1 MTNRAPDRIKSS
13 IATMTE
19 DTITVHGHD
28 LTTELMGKID
38 AAALYYLEATGR
50 LPTEAQNALLN
61 AMIVAIAEHGMMPS
75 VIAARMTIMG
85 APESFQGAVAAGLL
99 GAGDVFVGPTSNVAY
114 MLQVEAQD
122 LEGKD
127 EERAAA
133 IVARYGDQRRRIPGL
148 GHPHHRIDPR
158 SEKLLQMQTEHGLP
172 DTHTRL
178 MLAIQRAATER
189 RGKHLTF
196 NAVAAVGCIAS
207 DIGLDWRAVR
217 GIGLVARTI
226 GLIGH
231 VLEEI
236 RQPASQTIW
245 DLVLNHTD
253 YTGPVPARVPDQTTK
268 GRK

>member
-1 MTNRAPDRIKSS
+1 MTQRTPGRIKTS

-19 DTITVHGHD
+19 DTITVRGHD

-38 AAALYYLEATGR
+38 TAALYYLQATGK

-99 GAGDVFVGPTSNVAY
+99 GAGDVFVGPTSNVAH
-114 MLQVEAQD
+114 MLQVEAKG
-122 LEGKD
+122 LEGSD
-127 EERAAA
+127 AQRAEA
-133 IVARYGDQRRRIPGL
+133 IVARYAEAGRRIPGL
-148 GHPHHRIDPR
+148 GHPHHKIDPR
-158 SEKLLQMQTEHGLP
+158 SEKLLEMQGDHGLP
-172 DTHTRL
+172 DAYTRL
-178 MLAIQRAATER
+178 MLAIQQAATER

-196 NAVAAVGCIAS
+196 NAVAAVGCVAS

-217 GIGLVARTI
+217 GIGLVARTV

-236 RQPASQTIW
+236 HTPGSQAIW
-245 DLVLNHTD
+245 DLVLNQTD
-253 YTGPVPARVPDQTTK
+253 YTDPGSDTDPAKD
-268 GRK
+268 